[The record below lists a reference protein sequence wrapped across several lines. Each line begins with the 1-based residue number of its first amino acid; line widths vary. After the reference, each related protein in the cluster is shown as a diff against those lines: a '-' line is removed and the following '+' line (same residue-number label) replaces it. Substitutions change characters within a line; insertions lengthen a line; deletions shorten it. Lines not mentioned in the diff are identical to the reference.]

1 MRTDVRAAAVKM
13 ESARADALAAK
24 AAVERAY
31 LEVYRAQQT
40 GNAEKIAIATKKM
53 EAAEDNAAIAR
64 KTALATQSD
73 FYAKKKLLEATATKQ
88 STAASVADTTAK
100 TTQGAVTSVLTAITT
115 KATVAVKALWA
126 SMMSNPIGWV
136 MGLIGA
142 LVSVITLFTGKQKEA
157 TTATGEFQDTTKKR
171 LTI

>member
-1 MRTDVRAAAVKM
+1 
-13 ESARADALAAK
+13 
-24 AAVERAY
+24 
-31 LEVYRAQQT
+31 
-40 GNAEKIAIATKKM
+40 M